1 MGIGGRCGSRQSP
14 ADREEGRTRSTLLA
28 LLLTSS
34 HLPWGSMEPEPSWK
48 SRAPPGHDTD
58 LEASSG
64 RMASKERLYELWL
77 LYFTKVSDC
86 GPRGPRFVHRQELQ
100 EVSDTPGTTPSP
112 L

>member
-1 MGIGGRCGSRQSP
+1 MGGRCGSRQSR
-14 ADREEGRTRSTLLA
+14 ADRQGGGEEGVARSRTLLC

-48 SRAPPGHDTD
+48 SRATPGHDTD

-86 GPRGPRFVHRQELQ
+86 GPRGP
-100 EVSDTPGTTPSP
+100 P
-112 L
+112 LCTQTGAAGGV